1 MTIHEKKMKAAT
13 VLGSTT
19 NEKRMEEIYRH
30 FQEDIT
36 KNIEMVDISAIKV
49 PEEYP
54 RISDKKQIAKLVVA
68 YKSAGYSYPV
78 QITRDFELI
87 AGRARL
93 EALSSIGET
102 KIPAVI
108 LDDVTPEERTA
119 LRIMDNR
126 LAQDGTWN
134 KTVLQK
140 QVKTLEKTVFT
151 KQVLGFENVEHE
163 KLFMKPIEKKPEET
177 KQQEEEKKPSW
188 IDENIEPRAKLGDLW
203 RCGDHLVFCGNAL
216 IRSSYEIVLK
226 GEKARVCVTDQPYNR
241 DKDDIGNNGKTKH
254 ENFVMGSGEMS
265 EEQFRDFIRTYMSLL
280 IEFSIDGSLHYLY
293 TDWQGLYRLLDIGY
307 KQYTELKNIAV
318 WVKTPGMGAMYRSSH
333 EMVAIFKNG
342 KAKHA
347 NNIQLGKFGR
357 FRTNVWNEPSVHAT
371 NPGTL
376 DLLKLH
382 PTCKNVAQI
391 HSLLEDCS
399 EENEIVLDCFGGS
412 GTTLLAAERSKR
424 RARLIELNPRFVDV
438 ILYRFEQETGKTAKL
453 EGNYRGENHEK

>member
-1 MTIHEKKMKAAT
+1 MNKKIKKLNSAT
-13 VLGSTT
+13 VLGSTM

-36 KNIEMVDISAIKV
+36 KNIEMVEIEKV
-49 PEEYP
+49 IIPQEYP
-54 RISDKKQIAKLVVA
+54 RSHDKKQIAKLVA
-68 YKSAGYSYPV
+68 AFRAAGYCVPII
-78 QITRDFELI
+78 ITRDLELI

-93 EALSSIGET
+93 EALIVMKE
-102 KIPAVI
+102 KIVPAVI
-108 LDDVTPEERTA
+108 LDDVTPEERIA

-126 LAQDGTWN
+126 LSQDGTWV

-140 QVKTLEKTVFT
+140 QVKSLEKTIFT

-163 KLFMKPIEKKPEET
+163 KLFMNLPEKTSKEVD
-177 KQQEEEKKPSW
+177 QEEDISW
-188 IDENIEPRAKLGDLW
+188 IDKNIPPRAKLGDLW
-203 RCGDHLVFCGNAL
+203 RCGNHFVFCGDAL
-216 IRSSYEIVLK
+216 KRISYEIVMK
-226 GEKARVCVTDQPYNR
+226 DEKARVCVTDQPYNR
-241 DKDDIGNNGKTKH
+241 DKNDIGNNGKTKH

-265 EEQFRDFIRTYMSLL
+265 EDQFREFIKTYMSLM
-280 IEFSIDGSLHYLY
+280 IEFSVDGSLHYLY
-293 TDWQGLYRLLDIGY
+293 TDWQGLYRLLDVGY

-318 WVKTPGMGAMYRSSH
+318 WVKTPGMGQLYRSSH

-342 KAKHA
+342 KAKHT

-357 FRTNVWNEPSVHAT
+357 FRSNVWDEPSVHAT
-371 NPGTL
+371 NPETL
-376 DLLKLH
+376 ELLKFH
-382 PTCKNVAQI
+382 PTVKNCAQI
-391 HSLLEDCS
+391 HSILEDCS

-453 EGNYRGENHEK
+453 EGNYGGQDHE